1 MAAGAPV
8 AGSPIIAVL
17 GASGAVGSLVV
28 ARALARG
35 WAVRGQ
41 SRDLARLP
49 DRIGDFTRHGLD
61 PCDMGALVP
70 FVAPA
75 DAVVFALGS
84 DRPGPTTLF
93 SDATRALIGAME
105 AAQVRRLVAITG
117 VGAGETRG
125 HGGFVYDRIVFPLF
139 TRHRYRDKN
148 VQESLIAGSDLDWT
162 ILRPAPFAARV
173 PETPLEVHL
182 RIAPDLR
189 LTRITREEVAEFVI
203 DEIETGRHIRE
214 APFIGHR

>member
-1 MAAGAPV
+1 MAERTPL
-8 AGSPIIAVL
+8 IAVL
-17 GASGAVGSLVV
+17 GASGTVGGLIV

-35 WAVRGQ
+35 WSVRGQ
-41 SRDLARLP
+41 TRELARLP
-49 DRIGDFTRHGLD
+49 EREGPFTRHGLD

-70 FVAPA
+70 FVAPT

-84 DRPGPTTLF
+84 DRLGPTALF
-93 SDATRALIGAME
+93 STATRALIGAME

-117 VGAGETRG
+117 VGVAETRG
-125 HGGFVYDRIVFPLF
+125 HGGFLYDRIVFPLF
-139 TRHRYRDKN
+139 TRHRYRDKD

-189 LTRITREEVAEFVI
+189 LTRITRDEVADFVI
-203 DEIETGRHIRE
+203 AEIETGRYLRE
-214 APFIGHR
+214 APFFGHR